1 MPVHKGADEPA
12 QSEASMSPT
21 RTKSIR
27 IGDSLASEIEIRIAD
42 GHAEIDDDWG
52 KVLRC
57 CPDGK
62 VLVPSD
68 LDERMALRDAMLRIS
83 NDIDLDLDAGAYT
96 GSEAAVMGRVGR
108 SLTTAWLRLVRE
120 CSEAT
125 A

>member
-1 MPVHKGADEPA
+1 MCTRGADEPA
-12 QSEASMSPT
+12 QSEASMRPT
-21 RTKSIR
+21 RAKSIR

-42 GHAEIDDDWG
+42 RQAEIDDDWG
-52 KVLRC
+52 VILRC
-57 CPDGK
+57 CPNGK

-68 LDERMALRDAMLRIS
+68 LDTKMALRDAMLRIS
-83 NDIDLDLDAGAYT
+83 NDIDIDLHAGAYT
-96 GSEAAVMGRVGR
+96 GDEAAWMGRVGR